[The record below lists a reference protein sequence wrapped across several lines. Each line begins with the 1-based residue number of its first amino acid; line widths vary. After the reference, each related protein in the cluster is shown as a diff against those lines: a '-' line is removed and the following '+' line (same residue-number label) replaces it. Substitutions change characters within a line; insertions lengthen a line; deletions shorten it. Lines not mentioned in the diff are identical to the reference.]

1 MKELGLIILLLLAIY
16 LCFSAFLYLYQ
27 RRLLY
32 FPVANDPEFEAP
44 EISIENDGVQ
54 LRGWLLNPGK
64 SRALI
69 YFGGN
74 SELITHRRDYFE
86 QVFSDYS
93 VYMLNYRGYGES
105 DGKPTEAGLFADALA
120 IYDHV
125 SQRHRYI
132 SAYGRSLGSGV
143 AVYLAAERPLDK
155 LILLTPY
162 DSIAS
167 VAQKIYPL
175 FPVKYLIKD
184 RFDSASRAGEIDV
197 PVLIASAENDREIKL
212 SHTLALRQRFTRA
225 RVDYRQISGAAHN
238 DIIEFSE
245 YHGVVENFLAETDLQ
260 PTGN

>member
-1 MKELGLIILLLLAIY
+1 MKIASLIILLLLAIY

-32 FPVANDPEFEAP
+32 FPVANDPEFEAQD
-44 EISIENDGVQ
+44 ISIENDGLQ
-54 LRGWLLNPGK
+54 LRGWILNPGK

-93 VYMLNYRGYGES
+93 VYLINYRGYGES

-125 SQRHRYI
+125 SQQHSRI

-143 AVYLAAERPLDK
+143 AVYLAAERELDK

-184 RFDSASRAGEIDV
+184 RFDSAARAGQIDV
-197 PVLIASAENDREIKL
+197 PVMIASAENDREIKL
-212 SHTLALRQRFTRA
+212 SHTLALRQCFTAPLR
-225 RVDYRQISGAAHN
+225 
-238 DIIEFSE
+238 
-245 YHGVVENFLAETDLQ
+245 
-260 PTGN
+260 

>member
-1 MKELGLIILLLLAIY
+1 MQEFALILLLLLAIY

-32 FPVANDPEFEAP
+32 FPVASDPDFEAP
-44 EISIENDGVQ
+44 EFSIENEGIT
-54 LRGWLLNPGK
+54 LRGWLLNADKPQ
-64 SRALI
+64 ALI

-74 SELITHRRDYFE
+74 SELITHRRQYFE

-93 VYMLNYRGYGES
+93 IYLLNYRGYGLSE
-105 DGKPTEAGLFADALA
+105 GKPTQAGLFSDALA
-120 IYDHV
+120 IYDYARQHH
-125 SQRHRYI
+125 SRI
-132 SAYGRSLGSGV
+132 TAYGRSLGSGV
-143 AVYLAAERPLDK
+143 AVFLAAERELDK

-184 RFDSASRAGEIDV
+184 RFDSAARAGQIDV
-197 PVLIASAENDREIKL
+197 PVMIASAENDREIRL
-212 SHTLALRQRFTRA
+212 SHTLALRQCFTRA

-245 YHGVVENFLAETDLQ
+245 YHVVVENFLAETDLQ
-260 PTGN
+260 PAGN